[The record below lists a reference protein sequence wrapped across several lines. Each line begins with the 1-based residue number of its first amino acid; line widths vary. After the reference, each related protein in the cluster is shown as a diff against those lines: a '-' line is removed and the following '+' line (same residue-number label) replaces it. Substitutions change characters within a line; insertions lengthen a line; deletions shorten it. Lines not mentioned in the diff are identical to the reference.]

1 MSEYFLKPKSLQTNV
16 IVELDLPNYAT
27 KTDFKNAAGVDTS
40 SSANL
45 KSDLDKLD
53 IDKVK
58 MYQLIKATSKLNQIN
73 QMLINQCLPC

>member
-45 KSDLDKLD
+45 KSDLDKLY

-58 MYQLIKATSKLNQIN
+58 MYQLIKATSKLN
-73 QMLINQCLPC
+73 